1 MPKKIVQN
9 GDLVLRAMAKVVPT
23 AEIDSKKIKRVIADM
38 KVALSKEPDGV
49 AIAAPQI
56 GESLR
61 IFVVAGRV
69 FALRTNEEDPEKI
82 MDQKLYPDKA
92 FINPQIIKR
101 SKKERELLEG
111 CLSVRHIYGKIK
123 RSEKA
128 TVKAQDEDG
137 KVFTQ
142 TGSGLLAEI
151 FQHEIDHLDGILFID
166 KAKELREL
174 HPEDEE
180 GGNES
185 NE

>member
-1 MPKKIVQN
+1 MPQKIVQN
-9 GDLVLRAMAKVVPT
+9 GDLVLRTPAKVIPT
-23 AEIDSKKIKRVIADM
+23 AEIDSKKVKRVIADM
-38 KVALSKEPDGV
+38 KKALTKEPDGV

-69 FALRTNEEDPEKI
+69 FALRADEKDPERF
-82 MDQKLYPDKA
+82 MNQKLYPDKV

-101 SKKERELLEG
+101 SKKEKELLEG

-128 TVKAQDEDG
+128 TVKAQSEDG
-137 KVFTQ
+137 KIFTQ

-151 FQHEIDHLDGILFID
+151 FQHETDHLDGILFID
-166 KAKELREL
+166 KAKDLREL
-174 HPEDEE
+174 HPENDDCHHER
-180 GGNES
+180 NE
-185 NE
+185 